1 MGKLAHLAS
10 RYREMGTPV
19 TTEASDT
26 DFARVHLSESLLTL
40 WSTMDVRDRRHAV
53 VVARRFMTMVP
64 NARPAEMAAAL
75 LHDVGK
81 AQCSL
86 GRGGRV
92 AATLFGGL
100 TREMRVYRRHE
111 EIGAQAIA
119 RAGGDQRT
127 VDMVAGRSNDA
138 AAQALREADDAY

>member
-1 MGKLAHLAS
+1 MGKLAHLVS
-10 RYREMGTPV
+10 RYREMGIPV
-19 TTEASDT
+19 TSEVADTE
-26 DFARVHLSESLLTL
+26 FARTHLPEPLLVL

-53 VVARRFMTMVP
+53 TVTRRFVTLVP
-64 NARPAEMAAAL
+64 DARPAEMAAAL

-92 AATLFGGL
+92 LATLFGGL

-138 AAQALREADDAY
+138 AARALREADDTY